1 MSSAQSLAERR
12 RAVVPQGAGQF
23 NPASTAV
30 SGRGAILVD
39 ADGRELID
47 FAGGIGVMN
56 VGHCHP
62 EVVRAIAEQAGRLT
76 HTCIHVATYEPYI
89 ELCEALAAR
98 FPHGDRTKV
107 LLNNT
112 GAEAVENAVK
122 IARQATG
129 RSAVLCYSE
138 GFHGRTLMAMTLTS
152 KVGYKVGCGPYA
164 PEVYR
169 LAFPNRFK
177 FGDGLGE
184 AAFVERELGRFKQA
198 LVSMVPAEQV
208 AAVII
213 EPVQG
218 EGGFVPAPVGYL
230 RGLRRLCDE
239 HGIMLICDEVQTG
252 FGRTGKWAAYEHAG
266 IIPDI
271 STWAKSMG
279 GGMPIAGVIGKAEV
293 MDAARPGTLGGTYG
307 GNPVACAAA
316 LAAMRVI
323 ENENLNARAVEVGAR
338 IRRAF
343 ESIQNKHPGV
353 VADVRGLGAMIA
365 MELVEDGD
373 KARPATRLTAQLI
386 ANCHRKGLLIV
397 TAGSFGN
404 IVRTLCPLV
413 ITDAQLDRGLAILDE
428 ELTRLASSPLAS
440 SEAMVPSVSG
450 ATR

>member
-1 MSSAQSLAERR
+1 MSNAQSLADRR
-12 RAVVPQGAGQF
+12 RAVVSNGAGQF
-23 NPASTAV
+23 IGASTAV
-30 SGRGAILVD
+30 SGQGAVLID

-62 EVVRAIAEQAGRLT
+62 EVVRAVREQAGRLM
-76 HTCIHVATYEPYI
+76 HTCIHVATYEPYV

-98 FPHGDRTKV
+98 FPHGPRTKV
-107 LLNNT
+107 LLTNT

-129 RSAVLCYSE
+129 RPAVICYSE

-169 LAFPNRFK
+169 LPFPNRFRS
-177 FGDGLGE
+177 GDGLSEG
-184 AAFVERELGRFKQA
+184 AFVERELARFRGA
-198 LVSMVPAEQV
+198 LVGTVAAEQV
-208 AAVII
+208 AAVVI

-218 EGGFVPAPVGYL
+218 EGGFVPAPAGYL

-239 HGIMLICDEVQTG
+239 HGIMLVCDEVQTG
-252 FGRTGKWAAYEHAG
+252 FGRAGAWAAYEHAG
-266 IIPDI
+266 IRPDL

-279 GGMPIAGVIGKAEV
+279 GGMPIACVIGRAEV

-307 GNPVACAAA
+307 GNPVSCAAA

-323 ENENLNARAVEVGAR
+323 EAEGLVGRAVEIGER
-338 IRRAF
+338 IRAAMEAMR
-343 ESIQNKHPGV
+343 SSHPAV
-353 VADVRGLGAMIA
+353 VADVRGMGAMVA

-373 KARPATRLTAQLI
+373 VSRPATRLTAQLI
-386 ANCHRKGLLIV
+386 ANCHRKGLLVV
-397 TAGSFGN
+397 TAGAFGN
-404 IVRTLCPLV
+404 VVRTLCPLV
-413 ITDAQLDRGLAILDE
+413 ITNEQLDRGLAILGE
-428 ELTRLASSPLAS
+428 ELDRLATGPLESA
-440 SEAMVPSVSG
+440 EIAAPSVSG
-450 ATR
+450 PTR